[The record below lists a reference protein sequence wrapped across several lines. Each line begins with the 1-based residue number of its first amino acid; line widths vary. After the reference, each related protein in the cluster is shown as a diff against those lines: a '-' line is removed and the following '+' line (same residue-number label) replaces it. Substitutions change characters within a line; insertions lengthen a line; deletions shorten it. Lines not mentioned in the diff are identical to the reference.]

1 MTSGLMLSV
10 LEFFHKMTGSYGM
23 AIILLTVAV
32 RMLLYPLA
40 QKQMTSMAR
49 MQKLQP
55 RMKVL
60 QEKYADN
67 KEKLNEEMMRLYREN
82 KVNPMAGCLPLLVQL
97 PVMIILFNVL
107 MNYEMAANSTFLGI
121 PLEYSIFQG
130 LARATNVT
138 LAEGASAGITDVF
151 KGILSNPAGLIH
163 VGFYLPGLVLTGIIA
178 FMTWLQQRMSGS
190 ADNPQMATMNIVM
203 PFILSFM
210 CLGLP
215 GGVVVYWGASSL
227 IGIVQQWFTTKRTKI
242 ELAQK
247 PTLFKNKPVDG
258 KGEVLSVTERAAK
271 EEPEEEEYE
280 YEEYEEDDEEY
291 EEYEEYEEE
300 EEDGEEYEEY
310 EDDDEEE
317 EEEED
322 EEDQRGKR

>member
-1 MTSGLMLSV
+1 MTSGLMQSV
-10 LEFFHKMTGSYGM
+10 LEFFHRMTGSYGM

-32 RMLLYPLA
+32 RLLLYPLS

-60 QEKYADN
+60 QEKYAGS

-82 KVNPMAGCLPLLVQL
+82 NVNPMAGCLPILIQL

-107 MNYEMAANSTFLGI
+107 MNYKVAANAAFLGV
-121 PLEYSIFQG
+121 PLEYSVFQG
-130 LARATNVT
+130 LALATDMP
-138 LAEGASAGITDVF
+138 LAEGVSAGIIDVLD
-151 KGILSNPAGLIH
+151 GIFTNPAGLLR
-163 VGFYLPGLVLTGIIA
+163 VGLYLPGLALTGIIT
-178 FMTWLQQRMSGS
+178 FMTWLQQKMSGIG
-190 ADNPQMATMNIVM
+190 DNPQMATMNIVM
-203 PFILSFM
+203 PFILAFM

-227 IGIVQQWFTTKRTKI
+227 IGIAQQWFAAKKAKL
-242 ELAQK
+242 ELAKK

-258 KGEVLSVTERAAK
+258 KGEVLSVAERAS
-271 EEPEEEEYE
+271 E
-280 YEEYEEDDEEY
+280 

-300 EEDGEEYEEY
+300 EDEYEEY
-310 EDDDEEE
+310 EDDDE
-317 EEEED
+317 
-322 EEDQRGKR
+322 DQRGKR

>member
-1 MTSGLMLSV
+1 MTSGLMQSV

-23 AIILLTVAV
+23 AIILLTVVV
-32 RMLLYPLA
+32 RLLLYPLS
-40 QKQMTSMAR
+40 QKQMTSMSR

-55 RMKVL
+55 RLKAL

-82 KVNPMAGCLPLLVQL
+82 NVNPMAGCLPLLIQL

-107 MNYEMAANSTFLGI
+107 MNYKVAANSTFLGI
-121 PLEYSIFQG
+121 PLEHSVFQG
-130 LARATNVT
+130 LALATNVT
-138 LAEGASAGITDVF
+138 LAEGASAGITDALR
-151 KGILSNPAGLIH
+151 GIFSNPAGLVH
-163 VGFYLPGLVLTGIIA
+163 AGLYLPGLVLTGIIT

-215 GGVVVYWGASSL
+215 GGVVVYWCASSL
-227 IGIVQQWFTTKRTKI
+227 IGIVQQWYTTKKTKI

-258 KGEVLSVTERAAK
+258 KGEVLSVAERAA
-271 EEPEEEEYE
+271 EEEYEEEEYEEEEDEYEEYEEDDDEYE
-280 YEEYEEDDEEY
+280 YEEYEEDD
-291 EEYEEYEEE
+291 
-300 EEDGEEYEEY
+300 
-310 EDDDEEE
+310 
-317 EEEED
+317 D